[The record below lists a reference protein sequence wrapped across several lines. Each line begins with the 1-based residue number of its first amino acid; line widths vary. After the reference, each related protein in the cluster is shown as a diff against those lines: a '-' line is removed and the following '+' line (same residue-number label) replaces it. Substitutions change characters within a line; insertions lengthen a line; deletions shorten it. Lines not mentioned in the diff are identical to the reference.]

1 MKISDWFKPKEVSTP
16 KTRAEVFE
24 AVNNSR
30 RCVQILLANKNPDAK
45 RKLGVYGKYDQWR
58 DDAVK
63 ALLDDAFYLSVA
75 LTMIRQH
82 KSLSN
87 RFGQFVAEVNQ
98 YATATLNPNGEL
110 VPPKEG
116 PEAAIPVLTPAPALE
131 TDGIPFVP
139 KAKG

>member
-1 MKISDWFKPKEVSTP
+1 MKIFDLFKPKEISTF

-45 RKLGVYGKYDQWR
+45 RKLGVYGNYDQWR

-75 LTMIRQH
+75 LTLIRND
-82 KSLSN
+82 KKLAE
-87 RFGQFVAEVNQ
+87 RFGQFVAEVNVQ
-98 YATATLNPNGEL
+98 ATATLNPKGEL
-110 VPPKEG
+110 EPAKEG
-116 PEAAIPVLTPAPALE
+116 PEAVGPTPPWPSKR
-131 TDGIPFVP
+131 TGVPFVP
-139 KAKG
+139 PKGQP